1 MLSELL
7 GLPTH
12 PLTTFAGLA
21 IGGLVFYGILSTLS
35 YFYFFRWRKQRYHP
49 TYVEDKVEVRR
60 ALKWSVVSL
69 LGNAVLT
76 TPFHLAIAYGWS
88 KVYWDVGDYG
98 WGYLAAS
105 VVFYVAFTETL
116 IYWVH
121 RALHWDLLYKYIHAP
136 HHSFKQ
142 PTSFVGVAFNPLDS
156 FAQGFAHHICVFL
169 FPVHVGVYLAFVTF
183 VTVWAVMIHD
193 RVSFVTWK
201 GINYTGHHTVHHW
214 FDNYNFGQFFTFWD
228 RIGGTYKDPESDEV
242 QGQVPADV
250 LRR

>member
-1 MLSELL
+1 MLTELL

-12 PLTTFAGLA
+12 PLTTFLGLVV
-21 IGGLVFYGILSTLS
+21 GGLTFYGLLSTLS
-35 YFYFFRWRKQRYHP
+35 YFYFFRWRKERYHP
-49 TYVEDKVEVRR
+49 RYVEDPVQIKS
-60 ALKWSVVSL
+60 ALSWSAVSL

-76 TPFHLAIAYGWS
+76 TPFHLAVAYGWS
-88 KVYWDVGDYG
+88 EVYYDVSDFG
-98 WGYLAAS
+98 WPWLFASIGIYLA
-105 VVFYVAFTETL
+105 VTETM

-121 RALHWDLLYKYIHAP
+121 RALHWGPLWKYVHRP

-156 FAQGFAHHICVFL
+156 FAQGLAHHLCVFL
-169 FPVHVGVYLAFVTF
+169 FPVHVGVYLFFVAF

-193 RVSFVTWK
+193 RVSFVRWK

-214 FDNYNFGQFFTFWD
+214 YDNYNFGQFFTLWD
-228 RIGGTYKDPESDEV
+228 RLGGTYKDPESSEV
-242 QGQVPADV
+242 RAEVPEGV